1 MALGERINFF
11 RRKNNMTMNYLGR
24 LLGFTPKSADVRI
37 AQYEKD
43 QKTPKDDLIDQ
54 IAAIFKISPRALKVP
69 DIDTYDGLM
78 HTLFALEDIYGISAG
93 RIDGEICLR
102 LNKQVTQPGT
112 TLWNAISAWA
122 DQKEKLQNGEI
133 TLSQYDEWRYN
144 YPRDDHSQIRAHV
157 IPQELSDAIL
167 EGLKNGE
174 LTVQEKSI
182 KRKTRKNFKRKG
194 MPEHN
199 NEE

>member
-54 IAAIFKISPRALKVP
+54 IAVVFKISPRALKVP

-122 DQKEKLQNGEI
+122 DQKEKL
-133 TLSQYDEWRYN
+133 
-144 YPRDDHSQIRAHV
+144 
-157 IPQELSDAIL
+157 
-167 EGLKNGE
+167 KNE
-174 LTVQEKSI
+174 
-182 KRKTRKNFKRKG
+182 
-194 MPEHN
+194 
-199 NEE
+199 

>member
-43 QKTPKDDLIDQ
+43 QKKPKDELIEQ
-54 IAAIFKISPRALKVP
+54 IATIFKISPRALKVP

-93 RIDGEICLR
+93 QIDGEICLR

-112 TLWNAISAWA
+112 TLWNAIEAWA
-122 DQKEKLQNGEI
+122 DQKEKLKNEEI

-167 EGLKNGE
+167 EGLQNGE
-174 LTVQEKSI
+174 LTVQEKPI

-194 MPEHN
+194 LPKQSDEN
-199 NEE
+199 

>member
-54 IAAIFKISPRALKVP
+54 IAAVFKISPRALKVP
-69 DIDTYDGLM
+69 DID
-78 HTLFALEDIYGISAG
+78 
-93 RIDGEICLR
+93 
-102 LNKQVTQPGT
+102 
-112 TLWNAISAWA
+112 
-122 DQKEKLQNGEI
+122 
-133 TLSQYDEWRYN
+133 LSQYDEWRYN
-144 YPRDDHSQIRAHV
+144 YPRDDHSQLRAHV

-167 EGLKNGE
+167 EGLKSGE
-174 LTVQEKSI
+174 LTVQEKPI

-194 MPEHN
+194 LPEQHS
-199 NEE
+199 EE

>member
-54 IAAIFKISPRALKVP
+54 IAAVFKISPRALKVP

-78 HTLFALEDIYGISAG
+78 HTLFALEDIYGIYAG

-112 TLWNAISAWA
+112 SLWNSIEAWA
-122 DQKEKLQNGEI
+122 DEKDKLKNGDI
-133 TLSQYDEWRYN
+133 SLSEYDEWRYN

-167 EGLKNGE
+167 EGLKKGE
-174 LTVQEKSI
+174 LAVQEKPL

-194 MPEHN
+194 LPEQDS
-199 NEE
+199 EE

>member
-43 QKTPKDDLIDQ
+43 QKKPKDELIDQ

-102 LNKQVTQPGT
+102 LNKRVTQPGT
-112 TLWNAISAWA
+112 TLWNAIEAWA
-122 DQKEKLQNGEI
+122 DEKDKLRSGDI
-133 TLSQYDEWRYN
+133 ALVQYDEWRYN
-144 YPRDDHSQIRAHV
+144 YPRDDHSNIRAHV

-167 EGLKNGE
+167 EGLQNGE
-174 LTVQEKSI
+174 LTVQEKPI

-194 MPEHN
+194 LPKQGD
-199 NEE
+199 EE